1 MTRKN
6 KATKCDKDIKI
17 FYYLEVAKMLIRISN
32 FKDME
37 ARSNRLKQYIKTE
50 ATTFELI
57 ILAHY
62 LKRVLYEDSP
72 NVYFID
78 QADNIQLEL
87 LTKVNIA
94 ELVFS
99 AEMLG
104 EMSEVEQLVKNFL
117 YSFSGDLFFLFS
129 SYFQAKNVLGI
140 RAKALEHIYVQFKM
154 AKYLIQPQLSDFGN
168 PIITTPTK
176 VKKDKNALLFPALVL
191 RSETNQ
197 VYYYYKVGERIKSNL
212 PTGILDKF
220 NIVFSAYKKLGLLG
234 VIENNVFRLALCTG
248 RANVIDKLIAEQSV
262 RNNFKYLLDIFN
274 VVERSVEAFRNTF
287 RLPIFERWNGDLI
300 LSISEL
306 IENHNFNT
314 SLILFRNKFLPINTN
329 KIEQYI
335 VTEVDIIN
343 RKIVGVTSVGK
354 SAEIVLEDLVN
365 NPFAKLGKVKFPKVG
380 DKVKVLY
387 LNKLMLMSEK

>member
-6 KATKCDKDIKI
+6 KVAKCDKDIKV

-37 ARSNRLKQYIKTE
+37 ARATRLKQYIKTE

-62 LKRVLYEDSP
+62 LKRVLYDDSP
-72 NVYFID
+72 NTYFID

-140 RAKALEHIYVQFKM
+140 RAKALEQIYVQFKM

-168 PIITTPTK
+168 PIITTTK

-191 RSETNQ
+191 RSETNE
-197 VYYYYKVGERIKSNL
+197 VYHYYKVGEKIKSNL
-212 PTGILDKF
+212 PTDILDKF

-248 RANVIDKLIAEQSV
+248 KLNVIDKLIAGQSV

-287 RLPIFERWNGDLI
+287 RLPILEKWDGDLI
-300 LSISEL
+300 NSIFEL

-314 SLILFRNKFLPINTN
+314 SLILFRNKFLPINTS

-343 RKIVGVTSVGK
+343 RKVVGVTSVGK